1 MYREVKI
8 NWEGEPLILRIV
20 NLFGK
25 EKENKLFLLYRQ
37 DKLIAKIHEIWDLD
51 KNYYSLKIR
60 CLKEEEKLMWEY
72 TGFLPLIYDWP
83 LHFLSYKPK
92 N

>member
-25 EKENKLFLLYRQ
+25 EKENKLFLLYKRG
-37 DKLIAKIHEIWDLD
+37 KLIAKIHEIW
-51 KNYYSLKIR
+51 
-60 CLKEEEKLMWEY
+60 
-72 TGFLPLIYDWP
+72 T
-83 LHFLSYKPK
+83 
-92 N
+92 

>member
-25 EKENKLFLLYRQ
+25 EKENKLFLLYKRG
-37 DKLIAKIHEIWDLD
+37 KLIAKIHEIWDLT

-60 CLKEEEKLMWEY
+60 CLKDEEELVWEY
-72 TGFLPLIYDWP
+72 TGLLPLIYDWP
-83 LHFLSYKPK
+83 CTFFELQS
-92 N
+92 